1 MEIFENLLMQSMESQ
16 VQSTGRKA
24 ELRDKIRALEAE
36 RSSLESEITV
46 LKEKVEVKEL
56 EAYTVS
62 LENEVGTLRVE
73 KTLLEERA
81 SLATPY
87 TAQTAESAATI
98 SSLEN
103 SPTIEET
110 RTDIDQNEDIVQ
122 QISANSDS
130 TEDTS
135 PIVA

>member
-1 MEIFENLLMQSMESQ
+1 METQFQSAS
-16 VQSTGRKA
+16 RKA

-36 RSSLESEITV
+36 RNNLETEIIL

-81 SLATPY
+81 TLAAPYNAFADGEGTP
-87 TAQTAESAATI
+87 SI
-98 SSLEN
+98 SSLETN
-103 SPTIEET
+103 PAEQEFSN
-110 RTDIDQNEDIVQ
+110 NEGIVQ
-122 QISANSDS
+122 PISS
-130 TEDTS
+130 ETS
-135 PIVA
+135 SNAQ

>member
-1 MEIFENLLMQSMESQ
+1 MQSMESQ

-36 RSSLESEITV
+36 RSSLESEINV

-87 TAQTAESAATI
+87 TAQTAESTATI